1 MVIRSLLLAVVF
13 SGLAL
18 GCAENQFVPVLNE
31 AASDDT
37 LSKPTES
44 DFFTLAEDNEYEV
57 ITPESLHSDS
67 GQAALEKAKNP
78 SKIKESIIKETMP
91 IPKEVFEDND
101 FGEPKAADAESE
113 KAKQDSKAGTI
124 EQAESEWQDLPGVP
138 SVNFPLPEQDEDE
151 SGLHSM
157 PAPKAEDI
165 AFASRL
171 HPTVYY
177 FPVINEDK
185 RKCDRNYI
193 LRDEEGEKIL
203 SLCESTRASCRLQ
216 GSCAIIQDGKKRTFN
231 IKGNYNG
238 KERFFETSK
247 DVCRFGFG
255 VKSSCLDPFYTVAA
269 DLSIYRPGDVI
280 YVPLA
285 RNIELP
291 DGSKHSGY
299 FIVRDTGRNIIGKA
313 RFDFFT
319 GHIPWRDDENP
330 FSKAGLANKAN
341 RFQFMKIKGAKAK
354 AFSLQRSYP
363 KLPVDTVKH

>member
-1 MVIRSLLLAVVF
+1 MVIRSLFIAVVF

-31 AASDDT
+31 AASQDT

-44 DFFTLAEDNEYEV
+44 DFFTLAEDNEFEV

-67 GQAALEKAKNP
+67 GQAVLEKAKKS
-78 SKIKESIIKETMP
+78 SKTTESMP

-101 FGEPKAADAESE
+101 FGEPKAADAPVE
-113 KAKQDSKAGTI
+113 KEDPKAGTI
-124 EQAESEWQDLPGVP
+124 EQAESEWHDLPNAP
-138 SVNFPLPEQDEDE
+138 SVNYPVPEQDEDE
-151 SGLHSM
+151 TGLHSM

-185 RKCDRNYI
+185 RKCNRDYI

-247 DVCRFGFG
+247 DLCRFGFG